1 MKIKIVFVLALLA
14 LSPAFGQEGDDAAAR
29 RASELEERIAKSCT
43 ADPENE
49 LCQVY
54 LRGLRHGLMITS
66 RRAELSAQVWEWVL
80 SKYPER
86 FPEAGGRAAGLG
98 SIVCYPEESKFTPA
112 FRAALASHA
121 ELFELKLP
129 DLVSLSMPFTDT
141 IYRAC
146 RDAWLTQKLT
156 PPPDV
161 FDVKAPRSK
170 P

>member
-66 RRAELSAQVWEWVL
+66 LRAELSAQVWEWVL

-98 SIVCYPEESKFTPA
+98 SIVCYPENPSLHQPSG
-112 FRAALASHA
+112 RPSLAMPN
-121 ELFELKLP
+121 F
-129 DLVSLSMPFTDT
+129 LS
-141 IYRAC
+141 
-146 RDAWLTQKLT
+146 
-156 PPPDV
+156 
-161 FDVKAPRSK
+161 
-170 P
+170 